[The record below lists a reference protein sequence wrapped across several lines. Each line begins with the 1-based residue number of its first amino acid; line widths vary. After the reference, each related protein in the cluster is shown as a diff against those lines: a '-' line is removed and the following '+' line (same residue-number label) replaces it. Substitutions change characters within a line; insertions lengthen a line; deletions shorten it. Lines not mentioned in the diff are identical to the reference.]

1 MNSPEE
7 EFDDLQALFDATAED
22 ASGPLLTKLRARAA
36 EVPERA
42 RRRPWWRTFGLAAPA
57 TAAALAGA
65 LAVMALPGTPEP
77 LASFRA
83 PIVPEALAAARPA
96 PVVEEPVASADD
108 EEALTA
114 LAFDESPSGFALDP
128 MYAPT
133 SDAELDAWLDATEGL
148 LDEGG

>member
-1 MNSPEE
+1 MTRPEE
-7 EFDDLQALFDATAED
+7 EFDDLQALFDATAEE
-22 ASGPLLTKLRARAA
+22 ASGPTLTKLRARAA

-57 TAAALAGA
+57 AAAAAVGA
-65 LAVMALPGTPEP
+65 LAVMTLPGTPQP
-77 LASFRA
+77 LASFQA
-83 PIVPEALAAARPA
+83 PSVPELVSTANAAPA
-96 PVVEEPVASADD
+96 AEPAQAADD
-108 EEALTA
+108 EAALTA